1 MQPLQEI
8 AQREH
13 IYLSPSPHSPAARWQ
28 HLTKLWYTSLD
39 IDTVKVQN
47 IPNPQ
52 AALLLQFLWPYPL
65 CPPPPTLL

>member
-1 MQPLQEI
+1 MQQLQETV
-8 AQREH
+8 QREH
-13 IYLSPSPHSPAARWQ
+13 IYLSPSSPMV
-28 HLTKLWYTSLD
+28 TSYKTVVHITQDID

-52 AALLLQFLWPYPL
+52 ADFLLQYLWPYLL